1 MSLVRPTP
9 PPPALARTHSTDSW
23 ESGLA
28 PLPPIPSFPRLSL
41 GFSRSP
47 TPTSSG
53 IPSMPGTPFSSNHS
67 SSAPLSPRSPL
78 SAHFTEP
85 RSSPYPPPLTSTW
98 AHQKTDTSLLHSDVW
113 GKAVAVESET
123 WVKPRVRRPS
133 ASLKAE
139 ILSSLPFNSKSPPPV
154 RGRVISSPRPL
165 RAGPTL
171 SSFDNQAR
179 QILPPTLSRFSTDT
193 EGRSRRSE
201 KPPERMEDDDEA
213 GCWTGFLQC
222 LHGDRYD

>member
-1 MSLVRPTP
+1 
-9 PPPALARTHSTDSW
+9 
-23 ESGLA
+23 
-28 PLPPIPSFPRLSL
+28 
-41 GFSRSP
+41 
-47 TPTSSG
+47 
-53 IPSMPGTPFSSNHS
+53 MPGTPFSSDYS

-85 RSSPYPPPLTSTW
+85 RSSPYPPPLTPTS
-98 AHQKTDTSLLHSDVW
+98 AHQKPSTSLLHSDVW
-113 GKAVAVESET
+113 GKAVGSEA
-123 WVKPRVRRPS
+123 WVKSRVRRPS

-139 ILSSLPFNSKSPPPV
+139 ILSSLPFKSRSPPPV

-193 EGRSRRSE
+193 EARSRRSE
-201 KPPERMEDDDEA
+201 KPPEHIEDDDKA
-213 GCWTGFLQC
+213 GCWTGLLQC
-222 LHGDRYD
+222 LNGDRYA